1 MPKPDKILAQEL
13 LEREVLD
20 LTAGETVGSV
30 VDYCLS
36 RDGTVALI
44 GILPA
49 RWFTG
54 GVGVPPA
61 AIASLNLERI
71 CLAEGT
77 ALAPFVPDGQETFSA
92 YADDQIHGK
101 LVLQEDGELLGELV
115 DFAFSLTDGRI
126 LDLVV
131 QDASEKRV
139 RVPVEAFKTIGRE
152 YIIIQRGALAV
163 QAASAPQPAPA
174 PLPSPAV
181 PSAPV
186 SESAMA
192 EEGLEPEEEPAPAAE
207 FPASGTAA
215 LPGARQ
221 AESAAAQASTAGG
234 LAEPSREEEKAAL
247 FGGAPEPAALS
258 KFDQKKR
265 DFLRGR
271 KAHRDVS
278 SPEGELIVAKGGA
291 LDDAALERI
300 IQAGLL
306 GDVFI
311 EMTLAK

>member
-30 VDYCLS
+30 VDYCLK

-44 GILPA
+44 GILAA

-77 ALAPFVPDGQETFSA
+77 ALAPFAPDGQETFSA

-115 DFAFSLTDGRI
+115 DFAFSLANGRI

-131 QDASEKRV
+131 QDAGEKRV
-139 RVPVEAFKTIGRE
+139 RVPVEAFRTIGRE
-152 YIIIQRGALAV
+152 YIIIQRGALAA
-163 QAASAPQPAPA
+163 QTASALHAA
-174 PLPSPAV
+174 PSPA
-181 PSAPV
+181 PGPAEPGAPDT
-186 SESAMA
+186 APA
-192 EEGLEPEEEPAPAAE
+192 IGGDDFEPEEELAPAVELAPTGAE
-207 FPASGTAA
+207 F
-215 LPGARQ
+215 LEPG
-221 AESAAAQASTAGG
+221 
-234 LAEPSREEEKAAL
+234 REKEKAAL
-247 FGGAPEPAALS
+247 FGGAPEPVALS

-271 KAHRDVS
+271 KAHRDLS
-278 SPEGELIVAKGGA
+278 TPEGELIVAKGGA

-311 EMTLAK
+311 EMTLTK